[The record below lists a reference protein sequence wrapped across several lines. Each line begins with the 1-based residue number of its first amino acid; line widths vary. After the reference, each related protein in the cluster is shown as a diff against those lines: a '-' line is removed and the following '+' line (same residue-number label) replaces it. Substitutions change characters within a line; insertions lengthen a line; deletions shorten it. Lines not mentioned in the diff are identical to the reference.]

1 MNIVRRCSEQAVWG
15 AGQYPVVAAKK
26 EAGLCFVPRG
36 GTHVALGGAECS
48 RLAELVLQK
57 SDCCYGETNI
67 IRLVITD
74 KGQHQK
80 SRTIDS
86 GVKW

>member
-1 MNIVRRCSEQAVWG
+1 MNELFEEPVNILLWQLRRKQACVL
-15 AGQYPVVAAKK
+15 Y
-26 EAGLCFVPRG
+26 RG
-36 GTHVALGGAECS
+36 GGAHVAHVALGGAERS

-86 GVKW
+86 GVK